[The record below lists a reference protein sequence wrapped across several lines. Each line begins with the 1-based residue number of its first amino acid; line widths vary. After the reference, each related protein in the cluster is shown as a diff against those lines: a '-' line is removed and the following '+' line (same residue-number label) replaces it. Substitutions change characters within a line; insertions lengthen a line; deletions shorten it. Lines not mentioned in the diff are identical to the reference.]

1 MSMTKTI
8 IPSVAFILLKD
19 NKILVEKR
27 KMNKSSFPGKIAV
40 PSGGIEAGETSE
52 QALWRETKEEFDIKV
67 TDYAYIGKYFLE
79 YKEVDFDTYYYVV
92 TTWTGEI
99 QNKEAEELIWINKND
114 TSKLDI
120 STDVQAVE
128 KLENLVQKKVFALIK
143 SNKNNYLLLRTNPEW
158 LQTTAWYVV
167 TGALDEGESF
177 SDACRREIKE
187 ETQLSIVSIKETKR
201 FFEFEWPKDAGI
213 KHYEKVFF
221 VTVNE
226 QEPVLSVEHLEYKWL
241 PKKEFIEQ
249 IGWYGDKSNLEEML
263 EEFD

>member
-1 MSMTKTI
+1 MKPV

-27 KMNKSSFPGKIAV
+27 KITKSSFPGKIAV

-79 YKEVDFDTYYYVV
+79 YNEVDFDTYYYVV
-92 TTWTGEI
+92 TKWTGEV

-114 TSKLDI
+114 VSKLDI

-128 KLENLVQKKVFALIK
+128 KLKSLVQKKVFALIK
-143 SNKNNYLLLRTNPEW
+143 SNKNNYLLLRTNKAW
-158 LQTTAWYVV
+158 LHVDSWYTV

-177 SDACRREIKE
+177 EEACKREVQE
-187 ETQLSIVSIKETKR
+187 ETQLPIISIKETEHS
-201 FFEFEWPKDAGI
+201 FEFEWPKNSGI
-213 KHYEKVFF
+213 KHHEQVFF
-221 VTVNE
+221 VTVKE
-226 QEPVLSVEHLEYKWL
+226 QEPILGEEHLEYKWL
-241 PKKEFIEQ
+241 PKKEFIDQ
-249 IGWYGDKSNLEEML
+249 INWYGNKDNLQEML
-263 EEFD
+263 NEF